1 MSTSTLTLNFGAVK
15 MAWGRIGIVATFVVF
30 IGTIATIEPQFLSR
44 GNLMDVVTVA
54 CIYLLISFGET
65 FVIGAGGVDL
75 SVGHISGFSALVA
88 SLLMSSVGLPVWIAV
103 LLGMLTGFL
112 LGTINGFIV
121 GWLGVDSFVT
131 TLSTMFLITGTKYWM
146 TGGMS
151 VMYLPG
157 AFLNL
162 GRGTFLN
169 VPFLFYILLAGFV
182 FSYLVFSRLRSG
194 RNMYMT
200 GGNILASYLSG
211 ISVRYYT
218 LLAFILSGILS
229 SITGILLAARAG
241 HTNITLGEGLLLD
254 AFAMSLLGGVL
265 AGGRASITGTLV
277 GGFFL
282 MMTINGLNMLGVNP
296 AAESLIKGVL
306 LMILVIFSIGSKKR
320 R

>member
-1 MSTSTLTLNFGAVK
+1 MSTSTLSLSFGAAKV
-15 MAWGRIGIVATFVVF
+15 AWDRIGIVAVFVVL
-30 IGTIATIEPQFLSR
+30 IGTIAAIEPQFLSR

-75 SVGHISGFSALVA
+75 SVGHIAGFSALVS
-88 SLLMSSVGLPVWIAV
+88 SLLMSNVGFPVWAAV
-103 LLGMLTGFL
+103 FLGILTGFF
-112 LGTINGFIV
+112 LGAINGFIV

-157 AFLNL
+157 GFLNL
-162 GRGTFLN
+162 GRGAFLG
-169 VPFLFYILLAGFV
+169 VPFLVYILLAGFV
-182 FSYLVFSRLRSG
+182 FSYLVFNRLRSG
-194 RNMYMT
+194 RCIYMT
-200 GGNILASYLSG
+200 GGNVLASYLSG

-218 LLAFILSGILS
+218 LLAFILSGTLS
-229 SITGILLAARAG
+229 SVTGILLAARAG

-265 AGGRASITGTLV
+265 AGGRASIAGTLV

-282 MMTINGLNMLGVNP
+282 MMAINGLNMLGVDP
-296 AAESLIKGVL
+296 AAERLIKGVL
-306 LMILVIFSIGSKKR
+306 LLILVIFSIGSRKGR
-320 R
+320 